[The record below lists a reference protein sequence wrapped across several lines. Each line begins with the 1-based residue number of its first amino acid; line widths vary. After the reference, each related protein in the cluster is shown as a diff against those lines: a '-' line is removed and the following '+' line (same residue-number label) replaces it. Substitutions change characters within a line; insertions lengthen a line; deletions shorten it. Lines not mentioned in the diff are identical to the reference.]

1 MALPHRA
8 TIKDVAKA
16 AGVVP
21 STVSQALNG
30 KRHVD
35 EATKL
40 RVLEAAKAL
49 GYRPNP
55 RAQQL
60 RTGGMRSIALV
71 SAMPFGVAAGP
82 SRLGFLMEI
91 AAVAAEAA
99 LTRGLGLML
108 VPPAPSG
115 SNAPLRGLDMDGVL
129 VLEPAARDPA
139 LDSLAAGGTPVVCIG
154 QSPTHPHV
162 PCVDLR
168 SEETA
173 DLLLQHL
180 WETGARNPALIIGIR
195 ERTSYAVT
203 EARYRLFCGER
214 GIEPLIRR
222 VDEEGGEM
230 AGQVATTSLLD
241 IHPEVDGLCALVD
254 AFAVGAVRA
263 AQSRG
268 RKLPEDIRIVT
279 RYDGL
284 RARTIN
290 PPLTAVNLHLEEV
303 GALAVE
309 LLFAVM
315 SGHET
320 AAMLH
325 PSLPELVVRESSV
338 SSQLLY

>member
-1 MALPHRA
+1 MTLSRRA

-35 EATKL
+35 ESTKR
-40 RVLEAAKAL
+40 RVLEAAKTL

-60 RTGGMRSIALV
+60 RTGGVRSIALV

-108 VPPAPSG
+108 VPPVPSG
-115 SNAPLRGLDMDGVL
+115 SKAPLHGLDMDGVL

-139 LDSLAAGGTPVVCIG
+139 LDSLTAAGIPVVCIG
-154 QSPTHPHV
+154 QSLTHPNV
-162 PCVDLR
+162 PCVNLR

-173 DLLLQHL
+173 DLLLHHL
-180 WETGARNPALIIGIR
+180 WATGARNPGLIIGIR

-203 EARYRLFCGER
+203 EERYRVFCGER
-214 GIEPLIRR
+214 GIEPIIRR

-230 AGQVATTSLLD
+230 AGQVATASLLEV
-241 IHPEVDGLCALVD
+241 HPEVDGLCALVD

-263 AQSRG
+263 ALSRG
-268 RKLPEDIRIVT
+268 RSLPDDLRIVT

-284 RARTIN
+284 RARTIS

-315 SGHET
+315 SGDEAGT
-320 AAMLH
+320 LY
-325 PSLPELVVRESSV
+325 PSLPELVVRESSFRAI
-338 SSQLLY
+338 SR